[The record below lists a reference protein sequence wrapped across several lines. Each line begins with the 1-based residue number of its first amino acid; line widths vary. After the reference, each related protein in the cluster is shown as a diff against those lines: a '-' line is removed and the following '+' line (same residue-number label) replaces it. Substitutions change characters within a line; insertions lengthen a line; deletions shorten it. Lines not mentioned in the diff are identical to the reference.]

1 MKMANAK
8 VTWLGH
14 ASVRV
19 EADGMV
25 IFFDPWIEKNP
36 KCPIAL
42 KDIRQAAAVCV
53 THGHDDH
60 IGDSLAI
67 VRQTGARLVCSPEI
81 ALYADRHDIGYDVG
95 SYPLNIGGS
104 WQTDAFVIT
113 MVAAD
118 HTSEILG
125 EEFQKDKTVMP
136 GSGAAGFV
144 LQFADG
150 PGIYYAG
157 DTGVFGDMALI
168 RDLYA
173 PDLAIC
179 PAGGKYNMGYREA
192 AYAASLVR
200 PHAFIP
206 IHHGTFPN
214 QILDMKRLE
223 SEMKVRAPTVRLIA
237 LQPGESFEIGRD
249 QR

>member
-1 MKMANAK
+1 MGKAK

-14 ASVRV
+14 ASTLV
-19 EADGMV
+19 EAGGQV
-25 IFFDPWIEKNP
+25 ILFDPWIETNP
-36 KCPIAL
+36 KCPIKL
-42 KDIRQAAAVCV
+42 KDIRAAAAVCV

-60 IGDSLAI
+60 IGDSIPI
-67 VRQTGARLVCSPEI
+67 VKQTGARLICSPEI
-81 ALYADRHDIGYDVG
+81 AIYADRHGIPYDGG

-104 WQTDAFVIT
+104 WETEAFSIT
-113 MVAAD
+113 MVAAE

-125 EEFQKDKTVMP
+125 VEFQKDKTVMP
-136 GSGAAGFV
+136 GSGAAGYV
-144 LQFADG
+144 LSLAGG
-150 PGIYYAG
+150 PSIYFAG

-179 PAGGKYNMGYREA
+179 PVGGKYNMGPREA
-192 AYAASLVR
+192 ALAASLVR

-214 QILDMKRLE
+214 QMLDMKRLE
-223 SEMKVRAPTVRLIA
+223 AEMKVRAPSVRLVPLA
-237 LQPGESFEIGRD
+237 PGQSFEIGGDER
-249 QR
+249 

>member
-1 MKMANAK
+1 MSRAT

-14 ASVRV
+14 ASILV
-19 EADGMV
+19 EAGGQA
-25 IFFDPWIEKNP
+25 IFFDPWIETNP
-36 KCPIAL
+36 RCPIKL
-42 KDIRQAAAVCV
+42 KDVRAAAAVCV

-60 IGDSLAI
+60 IGDSLSI
-67 VRQTGARLVCSPEI
+67 VKKTGARLICSPEI
-81 ALYADRHDIGYDVG
+81 GIYADRHGIPYDAG

-113 MVAAD
+113 MVAAE

-136 GSGAAGFV
+136 GSGAAGYV
-144 LQFADG
+144 LSLAEG
-150 PGIYYAG
+150 PSIYYAG

-168 RDLYA
+168 RDLYG

-179 PAGGKYNMGYREA
+179 PVGGKYNMGVREA
-192 AYAASLVR
+192 ALAASLVR

-206 IHHGTFPN
+206 IHHGTFAN
-214 QILDMKRLE
+214 QMLDMKRLE
-223 SEMKVRAPTVRLIA
+223 AEMTVRAPTVRLVA
-237 LQPGESFEIGRD
+237 LQPGESFEIGKDER
-249 QR
+249 